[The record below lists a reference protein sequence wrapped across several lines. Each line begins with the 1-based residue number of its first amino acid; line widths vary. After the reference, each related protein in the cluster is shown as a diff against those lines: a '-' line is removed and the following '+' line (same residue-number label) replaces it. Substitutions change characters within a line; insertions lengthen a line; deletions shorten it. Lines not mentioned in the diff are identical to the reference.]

1 MTTQAHA
8 DSYYAAT
15 AHPFPQL
22 AALQGEITADVAVIG
37 GGYTGL
43 SAALNLA
50 ERGYQVALIEQGR
63 IGWGAS
69 GRNGGQINTGLRKGP
84 HELIAKY
91 GRDHAKSLFDLAEES
106 RAIIRERVARHR
118 IRCDLKSGSLYVAHR
133 PSDAAWMPD
142 EVEALAREFGYTK
155 ARYIPKAELGE
166 HIGSDAFHG
175 AISDWGAGHLHPLN
189 YALGLA
195 RAAIE
200 AGASLFDQTRATKLE
215 ETADGVTV
223 TTEGGAIKARYA
235 VIGCNGYLGGLE
247 PRIAGRIMP
256 IANFIIATEPLSEAE
271 AEALIPNDVCVCDTR
286 FVVNYFRLS
295 ADRRMLWGGGEKY
308 TATPPADIPA
318 FVRPHMLK
326 VFPQLAD
333 KRIEYGWSGML
344 AITMSRLP
352 NLGRMG
358 NVFYAQGYSGQGV
371 AVAGLAGKLTAEALG
386 GTAER
391 FDIFARLPHRSFPG
405 GTAFRHPL
413 LVLAMLYY
421 ALRDRL

>member
-1 MTTQAHA
+1 MTVRDHA
-8 DSYYAAT
+8 NSYYAAT
-15 AHPFPQL
+15 ALPFAPL
-22 AALQGEITADVAVIG
+22 PALQGEVKADVAVIG

-50 ERGYQVALIEQGR
+50 ERGYQVALIEQAR

-84 HELIAKY
+84 QELIAKY
-91 GRDHAKSLFDLAEES
+91 GRDQAKALFALAEES
-106 RAIIRERVARHR
+106 RDIIRERVERHR
-118 IRCDLKSGSLYVAHR
+118 IRCDFKSGSLYVAHR
-133 PSDAAWMPD
+133 PSDAAWMPE
-142 EVEALAREFGYTK
+142 EVAALQREFGYAK
-155 ARYIPKAELGE
+155 ARYIPPSELRD
-166 HIGSDAFHG
+166 HIGSEAFFG

-189 YALGLA
+189 YAIGLA
-195 RAAIE
+195 RAALE
-200 AGASLFDQTRATKLE
+200 AGATMFE
-215 ETADGVTV
+215 ETAATRIEESSEGVTV
-223 TTEGGAIKARYA
+223 TTAQGVIKARYA
-235 VIGCNGYLGGLE
+235 VVGCNGYLGALE

-271 AEALIPNDVCVCDTR
+271 ADALIPNDACVCDTR

-308 TATPPADIPA
+308 TAAPPADIAA

-326 VFPQLAD
+326 VFPRLAE
-333 KRIEYGWSGML
+333 KRIDYGWSGML

-352 NLGRMG
+352 NLGRIG

-371 AVAGLAGKLTAEALG
+371 AIAGLAGKLIAEALG

-391 FDIFARLPHRSFPG
+391 FDTFARLPHRTFPG